1 MPRGDGTG
9 PQGMGPRTGRGAGT
23 CGPTQGNPQGA
34 GRGSQK
40 QGRGLG
46 QAGSGGAGRGKGQGR
61 GGQGGR
67 GGRR

>member
-9 PQGMGPRTGRGAGT
+9 PQGTGPRTGRGAGT
-23 CGPTQGNPQGA
+23 CSPNQGNAQDA
-34 GRGSQK
+34 GRRSPR

-46 QAGSGGAGRGKGQGR
+46 QAGGGKAGRGRGQGR

-67 GGRR
+67 SGRR